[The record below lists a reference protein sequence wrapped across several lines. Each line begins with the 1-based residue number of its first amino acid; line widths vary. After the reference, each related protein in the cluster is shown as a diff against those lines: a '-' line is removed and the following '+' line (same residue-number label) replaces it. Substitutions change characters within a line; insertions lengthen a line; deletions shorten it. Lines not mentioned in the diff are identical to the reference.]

1 LNGISF
7 SLFGI
12 NMDITSILL
21 IALGLAMDVF
31 AVSLGVGSTCYGTEW
46 RCRLRLAL
54 HLGLFQGGMTFLG
67 WLAGTQ
73 IAEWISSFDH
83 WVAFALLAFVG
94 IRLLKSGV
102 SKDQESHPVDP
113 SRGITLIILS
123 IATSL
128 DALAVGL
135 SLAFLDVNILVSSL
149 VIGGVSL
156 ALSLIGT
163 AFGQTLGSH
172 FGKRMEIAGGLLLI
186 AIGVRIVIT
195 HLA

>member
-1 LNGISF
+1 
-7 SLFGI
+7 
-12 NMDITSILL
+12 MDIVAILL

-31 AVSLGVGSTCYGTEW
+31 AVSLGVGTSRYGSAW
-46 RCRLRLAL
+46 HCRLRLAL

-73 IAEWISSFDH
+73 IANLISSFDH

-94 IRLLKSGV
+94 VRLLISGF
-102 SKDQESHPVDP
+102 SINEESHPIDP
-113 SRGITLIILS
+113 SRGVTLILLS
-123 IATSL
+123 LATSL

-135 SLAFLDVNILVSSL
+135 SLAFLESNILVSSL
-149 VIGGVSL
+149 IIGVVSL
-156 ALSLIGT
+156 ILSLIGT
-163 AFGQTLGSH
+163 AFGRTLGSR

>member
-1 LNGISF
+1 
-7 SLFGI
+7 
-12 NMDITSILL
+12 MDITSILL

-31 AVSLGVGSTCYGTEW
+31 AVSLGVGTSRFGTAW

-67 WLAGTQ
+67 WLAGSQ
-73 IAEWISSFDH
+73 IANWISSFDH

-94 IRLLKSGV
+94 IRLLISGFNTNE
-102 SKDQESHPVDP
+102 ESHPIDP
-113 SRGITLIILS
+113 SRGTTLILLS
-123 IATSL
+123 VATSL

-135 SLAFLDVNILVSSL
+135 SLAFLEINILASSL
-149 VIGGVSL
+149 IIGGVSL
-156 ALSLIGT
+156 ILSLVGT
-163 AFGQTLGSH
+163 VFGLTLGSR

-195 HLA
+195 HLS